1 MLVDSQVALVLELLA
16 SGKHGEA
23 LGRVETRMGTWVQ
36 GEESADNHQLDRDRL
51 VDAFQRAGLTGIRAH
66 GLLVG
71 ASAFGLQRLIENLRR
86 DWSGQMALERRLAE
100 SFLLADLGKQLL
112 VCGRRTS

>member
-1 MLVDSQVALVLELLA
+1 LLELVA
-16 SGKHGEA
+16 SGKREEA
-23 LGRVETRMGTWVQ
+23 LQRLETRMGTWVQ

-51 VDAFQRAGLTGIRAH
+51 VDAFRRAGLSGIRAR

-71 ASAFGLQRLIENLRR
+71 ASAFGVQRLIERLKQ
-86 DWSGQMALERRLAE
+86 DWDGQMALERRLAE

-112 VCGRRTS
+112 VSGRQAS